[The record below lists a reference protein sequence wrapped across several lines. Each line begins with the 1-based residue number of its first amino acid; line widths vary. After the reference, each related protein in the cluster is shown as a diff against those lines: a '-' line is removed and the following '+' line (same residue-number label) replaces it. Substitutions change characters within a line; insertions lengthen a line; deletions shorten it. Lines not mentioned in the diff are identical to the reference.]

1 MAKIIITCNHSS
13 PPRDTLSGSIE
24 TLQINPTEPN
34 RNLRLKIQNISHK
47 LLMDLKDVSRDL
59 IDIASYI
66 YYADTSINRGTNKDI
81 FHNDWIRD
89 FHFVIPVR
97 NLGLWQEKAI
107 KEKLIST
114 LSFLTQDSYDFS
126 FVKHEPEFKQ
136 KIFKELREALP
147 YHADADCV
155 SLFSGGMD
163 SLSGAVHLWANG
175 RKPILVSHQSR
186 NVIASIQRKLADQ
199 LRSSLKSW
207 VFPHLDIKINRIGTE
222 AKDNTQRSRSFL
234 FLSIGSVLAHELHLN
249 ELMIYENGI
258 TSFNLPRLSQTIGAQ
273 ASRSTHPKFI
283 ESFTNLISIIF
294 DSNIQI
300 LNPFLWKTRAEV
312 IDVLKDNGV
321 SELLPISSSCNHSR
335 RPTIH
340 PHCGTCSQCV
350 DRKFAV
356 IYSGHSNQN
365 YEKENYAK
373 DLFVD
378 ALNEGEEIMQA
389 ISPVHFSLNVLNN
402 DIDYFSKEY
411 SQVYDAIS
419 SISDDHEDAL
429 YKIFDLHK
437 RFASEVKTVM
447 GLKHGEYWDRRYKKE
462 LPNTCLLMMT
472 GDNSVFPTDP
482 TIFKK
487 AQELIK
493 KLRDCEPS
501 KAKPLEDICEEIF
514 IFLFCENLPENQALS
529 KPKSQSKTDVHYDI
543 RDLLFENRASEGFWK
558 DIRDDF
564 DAHGVIVDAKNYK
577 DEIDRD
583 IVVNFESK
591 YIKGHGTGRFGIICA
606 RKVPEETKKIV
617 ALNERVPGAIKA
629 QKDLFTKDPQKLIIL
644 LGEEDIINM
653 LNMKASSQN
662 PTDLL
667 RERIFTLRERI

>member
-1 MAKIIITCNHSS
+1 MAKLIVTCNHSS
-13 PPRDTLSGSIE
+13 PPQDALSGSIK
-24 TLQINPTEPN
+24 TLQINSTNPKQ
-34 RNLRLKIQNISHK
+34 NLRLQIHNISHK
-47 LLMDLKDVSRDL
+47 LLMEIADASRDL

-66 YYADTSINRGTNKDI
+66 YYADTSLNRGTTKDI
-81 FHNDWIRD
+81 FHNNWIRD
-89 FHFVIPVR
+89 LHFVIPVR
-97 NLGLWQEKAI
+97 KLGLWQDKAI
-107 KEKLIST
+107 KDKLIST

-126 FVKHEPEFKQ
+126 FVEHKPELKQ
-136 KIFKELREALP
+136 KIFTELNKALP
-147 YHADADCV
+147 YQEDADCV

-163 SLSGAVHLWANG
+163 SLSGAVHLWANN

-186 NVIASIQRKLADQ
+186 SVLANTQRKLAGQ
-199 LRSSLKSW
+199 LRDNFKSW
-207 VFPHLDIKINRIGTE
+207 SFPHLDIKINRIGTE

-234 FLSIGSVLAHELHLN
+234 FLSIGSVIAHELHIN

-283 ESFTNLISIIF
+283 ESFTNLISMVF

-335 RPTIH
+335 RPKIH

-356 IYSGHSNQN
+356 IYSGLNDQN
-365 YEKENYAK
+365 YENSTFAK
-373 DLFVD
+373 DIFVD
-378 ALNEGEEIMQA
+378 SLDEGEEIMQVL
-389 ISPVHFSLNVLNN
+389 SPVHFSLNVLNN

-411 SQVYDAIS
+411 PQVFDAIN
-419 SISDDHEDAL
+419 SISDDHEDTL
-429 YKIFDLHK
+429 NKIYDLHK
-437 RFASEVKTVM
+437 RFAREIKTVM
-447 GLKHGEYWDRRYKKE
+447 GLKHGEFWDRRYKNE
-462 LPNTCLLMMT
+462 LSPTCLLMMT
-472 GDNSVFPTDP
+472 GDKSTYPIDP
-482 TIFKK
+482 TVSKN

-493 KLRDCEPS
+493 KIRDCELS
-501 KAKPLEDICEEIF
+501 KAKPLEDICEEIL
-514 IFLFCENLPENQALS
+514 IFLFCENLPKNQALS

-591 YIKGHGTGRFGIICA
+591 YIKGYGTGRFGIICA
-606 RKVPEETKKIV
+606 RKVPEETRNIV
-617 ALNERVPGAIKA
+617 ALNKRVPSAIKA